1 MAQNNGGSGP
11 ERPAAPRPPQR
22 PPERGEGEIHLRD
35 VVNLVQR
42 NLFLIAGIAAAVIG
56 ATVWWVWTT
65 PPVFQAQ
72 ASIHVDQERGSG
84 DLPFLADMLQ
94 SSDVET
100 EMALLRARSI
110 AEEVVRRLSL
120 QALVV
125 EPKGV
130 SRTGLFSEVAAG
142 PSTRD
147 AVYTFTR
154 QPDGRYR
161 IVDGDDQEVAV
172 VDRGEVVVFNGLRL
186 ALTEVDPTPPGRSV
200 FPEEI
205 VLQAKSFYQAVQD
218 LQDNLGVGRPFRDA
232 NVIAVTFTG
241 TDPQLVRDVPNQV
254 AERYIQDRRQNKK
267 TEATSTVAFLSD
279 QIDTYT
285 AQLRIAEDNLLA
297 FQQGEQVVNLQA
309 EGAEQVR
316 RLVDAQA
323 RKDQVEQDLNT
334 LTSLLAEIDEA
345 RGSDDIEA
353 SRDAFR
359 RLAGFPTF
367 LESQAVTEIMTQLN
381 GLEAERTAMAQRRTP
396 NHPEMVGLQNSI
408 EGLENQLYQLA
419 QNYRNSLSSQLSAVE
434 ENLARFGGQL
444 EEIPEKAVQEARLE
458 REKQALEEIFTLLQ
472 SRLKEAEIAQAVEPG
487 DVRIVDQAILPI
499 RPIRPRR
506 TRSLVL
512 AIFFGVILGVAVAGA
527 RDYMDET
534 VHSRDEVVKV
544 TNLPV
549 LAMIPRIKGVAN
561 GSGRGILKRERSVS
575 DRLVTRNDV
584 GNPVSEAY
592 RAFRTNITFLD
603 LDKPPRVLVLTSP
616 GPSEGKSTSAANLA
630 ITLAQQSTKALLVD
644 CDLRRGIVHRVF
656 ETPKEPGVTDVL
668 LGTHPVED
676 AVHAVDVGEGKKLHF
691 LATGTLPPNPSELL
705 GSPRMRALLDRFREE
720 YEVVI
725 LDSPPLNL
733 VTDAAILGAS
743 ADGVVLVARAGATE
757 KGALRY
763 AQEQLE
769 AVRAPISGVVLN
781 DLDYSGRGKYYG
793 SGYGYGYYYR
803 YYRAEKA

>member
-1 MAQNNGGSGP
+1 MAENGHGT
-11 ERPAAPRPPQR
+11 RPPQR
-22 PPERGEGEIHLRD
+22 PPEVESSDVRLRD
-35 VVNLVQR
+35 LVHLVRR
-42 NLFLIAGIAAAVIG
+42 NLLLISAIAGAIIG
-56 ATVWWVWTT
+56 GTAWWVWTS

-72 ASIHVDQERGSG
+72 ATIHVDQDRAASA
-84 DLPFLADMLQ
+84 DLPFLANMLQ

-120 QALVV
+120 QARVV

-130 SRTGLFSEVAAG
+130 SRNGLFAEIAAAASTQSE
-142 PSTRD
+142 T
-147 AVYTFTR
+147 YTFER
-154 QPDGRYR
+154 QQDGRYR
-161 IVDGDDQEVAV
+161 VTASDDREVAMIA
-172 VDRGEVVVFNGLRL
+172 RGEVAVFNGLRL

-200 FPEEI
+200 FPETI
-205 VLQAKSFYQAVQD
+205 VLQAKSFYEAVDD
-218 LQDNLGVGRPFRDA
+218 LQGGVSVGRPYRDA
-232 NVIAVTFTG
+232 NVVAVTFIG
-241 TDPQLVRDVPNQV
+241 RDPQLVRDVPNTV
-254 AERYIQDRRQNKK
+254 AALYMEGRREDKK
-267 TEATSTVAFLSD
+267 TESSSTVAFLSD
-279 QIDTYT
+279 QIDAYT
-285 AQLRIAEDNLLA
+285 LELRQAEDNLLA

-316 RLVDAQA
+316 RLVDAEA
-323 RKDQVEQDLNT
+323 RKDQIDQDLRT
-334 LTSLLAEIDEA
+334 LTTLLQEIDAA
-345 RGSDDIEA
+345 RASDDVEA
-353 SRDAFR
+353 SADAFR

-367 LESQAVTEIMTQLN
+367 LETQAVTEIMTQLN
-381 GLEAERTAMAQRRTP
+381 ELEASRTGMAQRRRA
-396 NHPEMVGLQNSI
+396 NHPEMVALQNSI
-408 EGLENQLYQLA
+408 EGLENRLYQLA
-419 QNYRNSLSSQLSAVE
+419 LNYRSGLSSQLSAVE
-434 ENLARFGGQL
+434 ENLSRFGGQL
-444 EEIPEKAVQEARLE
+444 EEIPQKAVQEARLE
-458 REKQALEEIFTLLQ
+458 REKEGLEEIFTLLQ

-487 DVRIVDQAILPI
+487 DVRMVDSAVLPL

-506 TRSLVL
+506 GRSLFLGV
-512 AIFFGVILGVAVAGA
+512 FFGLVVGVAVAGA

-549 LAMIPRIKGVAN
+549 LAMIPRIKGIGN
-561 GSGRGILKRERSVS
+561 GNGKRLLGRDRAVG

-603 LDKPPRVLVLTSP
+603 LDNPPQILVLTSP

-630 ITLAQQSTKALLVD
+630 ITLAQQSTRALLVD

-656 ETPKEPGVTDVL
+656 EVPKEPGVTDIL
-668 LGTHPVED
+668 LGTSSLDESIHS
-676 AVHAVDVGEGKKLHF
+676 VDVGEGKSLHF

-705 GSPRMRALLDRFREE
+705 GSPRMRDLLNKLRER
-720 YEVVI
+720 YEIVI

-733 VTDAAILGAS
+733 VTDAAVLGTV
-743 ADGVVLVARAGATE
+743 ADGVVMVARAGATE

-803 YYRAEKA
+803 YYRAD